1 MLEKIK
7 TPVYSKHTS
16 WGRFMFF
23 FHQHHFGA
31 VQKDCVGKVCLCVVL
46 QAKKP
51 VEGKIMLGGWWMP
64 AGSAFRNGRNCQRY
78 VGVDRASG
86 LQMMR
91 FDKLG
96 FNALIEVYENFLFFD
111 CKFRYKSRFI
121 CRWNKKE
128 SSPPIFMAWSRLFLE
143 ER

>member
-1 MLEKIK
+1 M
-7 TPVYSKHTS
+7 
-16 WGRFMFF
+16 
-23 FHQHHFGA
+23 
-31 VQKDCVGKVCLCVVL
+31 QKDCVGKVCLCVVL

-111 CKFRYKSRFI
+111 CKGRDSLAVFLRGS
-121 CRWNKKE
+121 KK
-128 SSPPIFMAWSRLFLE
+128 
-143 ER
+143 

>member
-1 MLEKIK
+1 M
-7 TPVYSKHTS
+7 
-16 WGRFMFF
+16 
-23 FHQHHFGA
+23 
-31 VQKDCVGKVCLCVVL
+31 CLYVVL

-111 CKFRYKSRFI
+111 CKGGMSFCFF
-121 CRWNKKE
+121 CVAQKK
-128 SSPPIFMAWSRLFLE
+128 
-143 ER
+143 